1 MMKKK
6 RRWLPWVLGA
16 ALVCMAALAAAGWL
30 RSPAANEQPEQQS
43 SLFYEDGGF
52 RWYVSIDGI
61 TDQPEGVHIL
71 PGNGRKLN
79 LDVKIGYSDEYRL
92 PSKAPTTH
100 LSADICLLPDSGI
113 PDKNER
119 IYSRIVASDFYDERY
134 LCDGTS
140 PLEPEG
146 LYLEIPYHDSEQDL
160 IFLLTVFVVSY
171 SDELSLGEGFGSC
184 YVIVKRDGTLVL
196 CDYAYLVQQGYRE
209 N

>member
-1 MMKKK
+1 MKKK
-6 RRWLPWVLGA
+6 RNWLPWVLGA

-30 RSPAANEQPEQQS
+30 RSPAADEQPEQQS
-43 SLFYEDGGF
+43 GLFYEDGGF

-92 PSKAPTTH
+92 PSKTPTTY
-100 LSADICLLPDSGI
+100 LNADISPLPASGI
-113 PDKNER
+113 PDKSER
-119 IYSRIVASDFYDERY
+119 IYNRIVASDFYDERY

-140 PLEPEG
+140 PLEPES
-146 LYLEIPYHDSEQDL
+146 LCLEIPYHDPQRDL
-160 IFLLTVFVVSY
+160 VFNLIIFIASR
-171 SDELSLGEGFGSC
+171 SDEESLGEGYNTC